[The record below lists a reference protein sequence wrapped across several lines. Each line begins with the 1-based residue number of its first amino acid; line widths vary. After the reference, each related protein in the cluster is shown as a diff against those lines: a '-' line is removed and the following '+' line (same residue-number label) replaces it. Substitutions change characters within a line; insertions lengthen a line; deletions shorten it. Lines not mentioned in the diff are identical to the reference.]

1 MCNSSCWL
9 CQVFYIRE
17 CNTWHPCKDGIPTS
31 PTKVCAMQTT
41 GLTLL
46 CLVDMFLCITAK
58 PTAACTM
65 FLCSHTNFH
74 NPPKDANVS
83 SCAPQEGGKQA
94 SNFGQLLLGFFRR
107 FGSHFNLYSDAV
119 AIGLG
124 GIVSKKS
131 ACVSG
136 EDISTPKLCVQD
148 INTLRSVTKLTCDF
162 SCCCVPLS
170 GSALH

>member
-1 MCNSSCWL
+1 MASLQGWNTNITNQSMRNANQWL
-9 CQVFYIRE
+9 DAVVPGQYIPLHRAKAYH
-17 CNTWHPCKDGIPTS
+17 CLHSAASTSVPTTRRHCAQRCS
-31 PTKVCAMQTT
+31 PLRIQR
-41 GLTLL
+41 
-46 CLVDMFLCITAK
+46 DAK
-58 PTAACTM
+58 
-65 FLCSHTNFH
+65 
-74 NPPKDANVS
+74 VS
-83 SCAPQEGGKQA
+83 SCAPQEGGKQM
-94 SNFGQLLLGFFRR
+94 SDFGQLLLGFFRR

-148 INTLRSVTKLTCDF
+148 INTLRLGTKLTCDF

-170 GSALH
+170 GSALR

>member
-1 MCNSSCWL
+1 MRNANQWL
-9 CQVFYIRE
+9 DAVVPSQYVPVHHGRAYSFRHIASVQP
-17 CNTWHPCKDGIPTS
+17 HQFPQPTG
-31 PTKVCAMQTT
+31 TV
-41 GLTLL
+41 
-46 CLVDMFLCITAK
+46 
-58 PTAACTM
+58 
-65 FLCSHTNFH
+65 H
-74 NPPKDANVS
+74 KDANVS
-83 SCAPQEGGKQA
+83 SRAPQEGGKQT

-148 INTLRSVTKLTCDF
+148 INTLRLVTKLTCDF
-162 SCCCVPLS
+162 SCCCVPRS
-170 GSALH
+170 ESALH